1 MEKVLVF
8 ALLVAAS
15 LRAASTE
22 MFIKEGGSVTLELR
36 PALTVPITIIQWKYK
51 DSILAEWVKD
61 VLPLAHNREHIK
73 LDIVSGRL
81 AMEKMTKAEEGVYS
95 VEVNS
100 NVQKVTYNVVVLK
113 DVPKPE
119 IWIAPLT
126 CSEEINQCTLSCE
139 GNTTGAEPGT
149 YSWKTDDGEW
159 KESSRNMPITQE
171 GHGHVKTFTCKM
183 NNPVSEKESDLFT
196 NKLYKKPS
204 PKPSPGGWIALIVVA
219 VLVAVGVGGG
229 YWAWK
234 KKKLPCGKRIN
245 DAESPAKNGNVPA
258 SSDGTNVELLGK
270 IASTNTSPG
279 ATPGSQAEPAGGA
292 APPSNPPPE
301 EAPPEASGDQE
312 PASED
317 APGEPADL
325 SRHHVRATLPS
336 KTQLKRPM
344 LNCELLSHLA
354 DR

>member
-183 NNPVSEKESDLFT
+183 NNPPSRTCRRSSTLPIHHR
-196 NKLYKKPS
+196 KKHL
-204 PKPSPGGWIALIVVA
+204 PKHQVT
-219 VLVAVGVGGG
+219 
-229 YWAWK
+229 K
-234 KKKLPCGKRIN
+234 N
-245 DAESPAKNGNVPA
+245 QPAKMHQENLQTLLKTPREGNTA
-258 SSDGTNVELLGK
+258 IED
-270 IASTNTSPG
+270 
-279 ATPGSQAEPAGGA
+279 A
-292 APPSNPPPE
+292 AE
-301 EAPPEASGDQE
+301 EA
-312 PASED
+312 D
-317 APGEPADL
+317 AKL
-325 SRHHVRATLPS
+325 
-336 KTQLKRPM
+336 
-344 LNCELLSHLA
+344 
-354 DR
+354 